1 MQNVRV
7 GLSICVAGVAT
18 TNRVGHAYTKKVWHC
33 PVLVKV
39 GHIRRPKADA
49 LGVALAKRGIVGHY
63 AQPMRGKLSLHGRT
77 GVI

>member
-1 MQNVRV
+1 MQNVRI

-39 GHIRRPKADA
+39 GHIRRPKA
-49 LGVALAKRGIVGHY
+49 LMEAKPYGYAVKVGKLTLRGIQ
-63 AQPMRGKLSLHGRT
+63 A
-77 GVI
+77 

>member
-1 MQNVRV
+1 MQNVRI

-39 GHIRRPKADA
+39 ATRHKRLALSEHGTPKHGK
-49 LGVALAKRGIVGHY
+49 LTLRGIQ
-63 AQPMRGKLSLHGRT
+63 A
-77 GVI
+77 